1 MTESDIFS
9 ATIPPLERRRMARSW
24 LRSEQRKMLRTFRG
38 LNFNEGPHRKSVTLV
53 AYTFPSEDDEF
64 DFVEFSIRQSW
75 RCIGRLKTVIVAD
88 RRTTQLSTIER
99 MFPSDIEIQI
109 EPSLKPGDISSMSS
123 DCIERLHERFS
134 TPYCL
139 IIQDDGFPINRNLD
153 DFLGAYDYIGAPSV
167 RDVPA
172 QHFVDLTRCACLNGG
187 FSLRSRHI
195 CDLAAKHWR
204 FWRHLT
210 RKGSLSHTED
220 VFYTKTACLNPLY
233 RIKCRF
239 PSSKI
244 ARRFS
249 IPDFDGAVD
258 IRGMKDMTFG
268 VHGPTAIWQL
278 TGGDLSTI

>member
-1 MTESDIFS
+1 MPKSDILNI
-9 ATIPPLERRRMARSW
+9 TIPPFERRRLARAW
-24 LRSEQRKMLRTFRG
+24 LRSEQQKMLPSLRDTVFKDGKLR
-38 LNFNEGPHRKSVTLV
+38 RAVTLI
-53 AYTFPSEDDEF
+53 AYTFPLNDYEF

-75 RCIGRLKTVIVAD
+75 RCLGRLKTVIVTNK
-88 RRTTQLSTIER
+88 RTAPISTIEHN
-99 MFPSDIEIQI
+99 FPHDIEIQI
-109 EPSLKPGDISSMSS
+109 EPSLRPGDLSSMSS
-123 DCIERLHERFS
+123 DCIERLYDRFS

-153 DFLGAYDYIGAPSV
+153 DFLYKYDYIGAPSV

-172 QHFVDLTRCACLNGG
+172 QYLVDLTRCACMNGG

-195 CDLAAKHWR
+195 CNLAAKHWH

-210 RKGSLSHTED
+210 RKGSLAHTED

-258 IRGMKDMTFG
+258 IRGMKDKTFG

-278 TGGDLSTI
+278 TGGDLSAI